1 MNVWALQERFPSVS
15 EVDLLSQMALFLDTL
30 PVLFC
35 AMKYFQLYLSPA
47 DRRCLELLNSL
58 P

>member
-15 EVDLLSQMALFLDTL
+15 EVYLLPQMALSSDI
-30 PVLFC
+30 PPALFC
-35 AMKYFQLYLSPA
+35 ALKYFQLYLSPA

-58 P
+58 S